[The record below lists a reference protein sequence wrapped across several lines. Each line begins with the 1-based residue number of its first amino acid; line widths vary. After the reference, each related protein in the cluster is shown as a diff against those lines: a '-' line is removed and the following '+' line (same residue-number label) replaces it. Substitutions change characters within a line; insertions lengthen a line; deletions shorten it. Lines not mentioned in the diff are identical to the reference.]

1 MTQDYS
7 ELLKR
12 LDVADWLP
20 IVKESATAIRALVAE
35 NDGLRSELQNTYD
48 WINSNV
54 EVPTSGAMARM
65 IAIRAA
71 LGETK

>member
-1 MTQDYS
+1 MAQDYS
-7 ELLKR
+7 ELLKKA
-12 LDVADWLP
+12 DVADWLP
-20 IVKESATAIRALVAE
+20 IVKEAATAIRALVAE